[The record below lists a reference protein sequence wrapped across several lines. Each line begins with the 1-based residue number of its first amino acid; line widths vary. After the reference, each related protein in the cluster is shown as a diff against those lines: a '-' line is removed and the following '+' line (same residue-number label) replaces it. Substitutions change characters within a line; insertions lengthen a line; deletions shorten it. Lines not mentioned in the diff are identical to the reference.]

1 MSKSEEKK
9 PEEKKISRRSY
20 LKYAGGIVAAGAI
33 AAAGYGIYEA
43 TKPPPTHP
51 PVELVFTSPEW
62 LPGSLTG
69 DIAKGFTD
77 WSQKNLGYPTT
88 VKMDLNPWGTYHDRL
103 ATILSAKGSDFDLLI
118 ADSQFIGEFAEG
130 GHILKLNDWIKAHQG
145 KDINMFD
152 FPPNLVKY
160 FCTYPVWNF
169 DEEKFKAGDLQLD
182 TVGYYG
188 IPHEADVM
196 ALVYRTD
203 LFTNPDER
211 AAFRAKYGY
220 DLPQTY
226 DDWNAQVSWLNFKDF
241 AEFFTRKAG
250 DTLAGQ
256 VLTEDFYGTT
266 TWNANYDASAYQ
278 FHAYLWDMGG
288 EIWSGPPRFRASGS
302 IDSDLAVESARW
314 YASLRPYE
322 PPGSESYWFDEAIT
336 AMAQGKVAMSLN
348 AVGFLGPLW
357 DKSKSKVADVIQCT
371 VWPSLKRDHGP
382 LADGKLYNYTQ
393 LVGQPMCVSS
403 YSKHQEEALAFFTYW
418 FSEDPQWKWSDGGGG
433 VASLRILGTDRF
445 VNAAPWNRSVRD
457 TIGRQKDFWN
467 VPPYNELMLTEGA
480 TLNDIYAGKETDI
493 KAALTGLA
501 VKQDGILQKW
511 AAASAV
517 AKESGYTG

>member
-220 DLPQTY
+220 DLKPPET
-226 DDWNAQVSWLNFKDF
+226 WAQLRDL
-241 AEFFTRKAG
+241 AEFFTRPPKLYGIASKFTRAG
-250 DTLAGQ
+250 DCIST
-256 VLTEDFYGTT
+256 D
-266 TWNANYDASAYQ
+266 WNQ
-278 FHAYLWDMGG
+278 ILWCFGG
-288 EIWSGPPRFRASGS
+288 ELWNPQTHQVRGYVNSPAALKALEFYKSLYKVAPSGS
-302 IDSDLAVESARW
+302 ATYGFDEVNRAVQEGLVAMAVNW
-314 YASLRPYE
+314 YAFMP
-322 PPGSESYWFDEAIT
+322 SYLDP
-336 AMAQGKVAMSLN
+336 AQ
-348 AVGFLGPLW
+348 
-357 DKSKSKVADVIQCT
+357 SKVYDKLGFAVCPRAEKHYVSLGGQGIGVCT
-371 VWPSLKRDHGP
+371 
-382 LADGKLYNYTQ
+382 
-393 LVGQPMCVSS
+393 
-403 YSKHQEEALAFFTYW
+403 YSKYKKEALQFIDW
-418 FSEDPQWKWSDGGGG
+418 FQSDATQWKWVDGGGYTG
-433 VASLRILGTDRF
+433 KKSILNTDRF
-445 VNAAPWNRSVRD
+445 LKAKPYNGALRD
-457 TIGRQKDFWN
+457 SLPLLKDFWN
-467 VPPYNELMLTEGA
+467 MPEYADMLDIMQENLNAAVVGQKTPKQALDEIAEKQHAVLELSL
-480 TLNDIYAGKETDI
+480 IHI
-493 KAALTGLA
+493 
-501 VKQDGILQKW
+501 
-511 AAASAV
+511 
-517 AKESGYTG
+517 